1 MNPLILGG
9 LICSICIVAVC
20 IVLMALRCGAI
31 ERRLD
36 ALSRESVELLIAD
49 REFGRI
55 SKDVARFLRAHLAP
69 PPAAPGGREQR
80 RPAPV
85 DPDAPHV
92 FDYYHLAGSA
102 GAGAGCGKC
111 GLPENHAIHGYT
123 GE

>member
-69 PPAAPGGREQR
+69 PPAAP
-80 RPAPV
+80 
-85 DPDAPHV
+85 DAPHV

>member
-36 ALSRESVELLIAD
+36 ALSRE
-49 REFGRI
+49 
-55 SKDVARFLRAHLAP
+55 DVARILRAHLAP

-111 GLPENHAIHGYT
+111 GLPEKHAIHGYT